1 MFRSRIVVP
10 LVLFRMAVKLVVH
23 ALGPRLPTL
32 GLLHLGG
39 LTLFHLF
46 LAGGDV
52 MVVTLAGVL

>member
-10 LVLFRMAVKLVVH
+10 LVLFRIAVKLVVH
-23 ALGPRLPTL
+23 ALGPRLPTF
-32 GLLHLGG
+32 GLL
-39 LTLFHLF
+39 HLF

>member
-23 ALGPRLPTL
+23 ALGPRLPTF
-32 GLLHLGG
+32 GLLHLG

-46 LAGGDV
+46 LTGGDV

>member
-10 LVLFRMAVKLVVH
+10 LVLFRMAVKLVV
-23 ALGPRLPTL
+23 PTL
-32 GLLHLGG
+32 VLLHVG